1 MCGIIVGN
9 KKENIFYQK
18 MLTMKKLLFGS
29 MLFMLVAAY
38 ASNKDSKSPLAFAQS
53 HWNNISDTVP
63 QDTSDTTHKPDSLFL
78 ANFLAK
84 N

>member
-1 MCGIIVGN
+1 
-9 KKENIFYQK
+9 
-18 MLTMKKLLFGS
+18 MKKLLFGS
-29 MLFMLVAAY
+29 MVFMLVAAY

-63 QDTSDTTHKPDSLFL
+63 QDTSDTTDKPDSIFL

>member
-1 MCGIIVGN
+1 
-9 KKENIFYQK
+9 
-18 MLTMKKLLFGS
+18 MKKLLLGS
-29 MLFMLVAAY
+29 ALLVAGATF
-38 ASNKDSKSPLAFAQS
+38 ALTTEAKSSEKLANHQ
-53 HWNNISDTVP
+53 WQNISDTTP